1 VVVLDVCVQSCRAEQ
16 PPGGLP
22 RREPLSQMSVLNLLP
37 AFSDWW
43 EITTLCCDVYVS
55 VCPNLTSPKNLA
67 EVLVVLLLLDKE
79 IYPGRRLMDRRFI
92 GEQGAI
98 GTRSEM

>member
-1 VVVLDVCVQSCRAEQ
+1 MVVLDVCVQSCRAEQ

-22 RREPLSQMSVLNLLP
+22 RREPRSQMSELNLLP

-43 EITTLCCDVYVS
+43 GITTLCCDVYVS